1 MPGHDISAFIDPVT
15 ALTMSQIPAANLPVN
30 QYSDS
35 SHGGTLV
42 DTNMAQRI
50 DFINHM
56 TGDWS
61 FYYHYDDATA
71 TQPVYQQAY
80 MGITNVPG
88 LSGDGAVAQPAVLDE
103 QHKDLRCYR
112 GQRCA
117 PAVFPH
123 SSSNRAA
130 GGQFDDFRLRQIRL
144 QYRSRRPVV

>member
-1 MPGHDISAFIDPVT
+1 M
-15 ALTMSQIPAANLPVN
+15 N

-35 SHGGTLV
+35 SHGGSLI

-50 DFINHM
+50 DFVNHM

-88 LSGDGAVAQPAVLDE
+88 YPATVPSRNQLFTMSNTKTFGTTAVNVVRLQFFRT
-103 QHKDLRCYR
+103 RCE
-112 GQRCA
+112 
-117 PAVFPH
+117 PH
-123 SSSNRAA
+123 S
-130 GGQFDDFRLRQIRL
+130 RLPVRRFPATTYTASIRIP
-144 QYRSRRPVV
+144 RPVV